1 MAKSKPEDRSFAV
14 VLDPGEVMSRTG
26 LDRDAIVAGVH
37 AGTFPRPHLLEGKV
51 VWNEPEVRD
60 WIAANVP
67 QRAKRAEAL
76 SPAILKLIDAI
87 AEELVNKHL
96 DEQRGSDSK

>member
-1 MAKSKPEDRSFAV
+1 MAKSKPEDRPFAV
-14 VLDPGEVMSRTG
+14 VLDPGEMMSRTG

-37 AGTFPRPHLLEGKV
+37 AGTFPRPRLLKGQV

-60 WIAANVP
+60 WIAANAP
-67 QRAKRAEAL
+67 QRAKRAL
-76 SPAILKLIDAI
+76 SPAILDLIDAM
-87 AEELVNKHL
+87 AEELVNKYL